1 MVILV
6 LLDVKKGHLAHEWVK
21 IALKCGLC
29 GYV

>member
-1 MVILV
+1 M
-6 LLDVKKGHLAHEWVK
+6 DKSGHLAHKWVK